1 MQIWMYWLIA
11 MLVLSFI
18 EIITVNLVTIWFV
31 ISAGIALIISLFV
44 DSFYVQFLVFGIV
57 GLVTMVLTRPLLNK
71 LLKKD
76 KEKTNL
82 DRVIGM
88 NGVCTEEIKRNVVGE
103 VKVDGKRWSAT
114 SNEKINVGDEVIIT
128 DISGVKLIVKKGE

>member
-18 EIITVNLVTIWFV
+18 EIITINLVTIWFV
-31 ISAGIALIISLFV
+31 VSAGLALITSLFV
-44 DSFYVQFLVFGIV
+44 DSFYVQFLVFGIA
-57 GLVTMVLTRPLLNK
+57 GLVLMVLTRPMLNK

-114 SNEKINVGDEVIIT
+114 SKEEINVGDEVLIT

>member
-18 EIITVNLVTIWFV
+18 EIITINLVTIWFV
-31 ISAGIALIISLFV
+31 VSAGLALITSLFV
-44 DSFYVQFLVFGIV
+44 DSFYVQFLVFGIA
-57 GLVTMVLTRPLLNK
+57 GLVLMVLTRPMLNK

-114 SNEKINVGDEVIIT
+114 SQEKINVGDEVLIT